1 MDFKVF
7 FVFISTT
14 TIKNMKKFKTENGLK
29 VRIDLKE
36 NKKSLISGRNKLQI
50 SLNGTAIIDVVPT
63 RQIEENEII
72 ILENITDSKK
82 YKLSKE
88 GLELPLVGSAEKAEE
103 FGVCYD
109 TETNEIKFYGEG
121 EMVYYTLPISATWVI
136 YFRINTCWMSN
147 RIWLKPVFI

>member
-1 MDFKVF
+1 
-7 FVFISTT
+7 
-14 TIKNMKKFKTENGLK
+14 MKKINVEKGLK
-29 VRIDLKE
+29 IQFNLSED
-36 NKKSLISGRNKLQI
+36 KKSLIQGRNKLQI
-50 SLNGTAIIDVVPT
+50 RLNGVVVINVLPT

-88 GLELPLVGSAEKAEE
+88 GLELPLVGSAEEAEE

-121 EMVYYTLPISATWVI
+121 NIAYYTLPLPAEWVI
-136 YFRINTCWMSN
+136 SFRINTNWMN
-147 RIWLKPVFI
+147 NQIWLEPAFV